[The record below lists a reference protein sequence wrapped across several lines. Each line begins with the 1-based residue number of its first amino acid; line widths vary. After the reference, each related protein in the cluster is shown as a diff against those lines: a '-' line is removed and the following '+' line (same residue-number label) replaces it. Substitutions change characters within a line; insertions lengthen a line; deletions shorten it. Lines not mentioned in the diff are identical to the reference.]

1 MMMIM
6 TSITIYGDNDDKNN
20 AQRFYVEP
28 IAISD

>member
-1 MMMIM
+1 M

-28 IAISD
+28 IAISDWK